1 MLFTAARPK
10 SGVNECSAEPDSSL
24 YGVDPISGRPERNMQ
39 GTITVGGEK
48 KIVAAREAVDQSV
61 IIVVDRTRKPF
72 TKSCKAGEAGCNCVG
87 STCTKES
94 PICGSG
100 QRAFRA
106 LGRTTDV
113 VLCTSTSPR
122 LQWREVPGL
131 RTNQ

>member
-1 MLFTAARPK
+1 M
-10 SGVNECSAEPDSSL
+10 NECSAEPDSSL
-24 YGVDPISGRPERNMQ
+24 YGVDPISGRPERNIQ
-39 GTITVGGEK
+39 GTITNNGEK
-48 KIVAAREAVDQSV
+48 VIVAAREVDDQPISV
-61 IIVVDRTRKPF
+61 VSDRTKKPF
-72 TKSCKAGEAGCNCVG
+72 TKSCNAGEAGCTCVG